1 LDEVRDRVVER
12 WRDDEIA
19 KRLAERANAIRAK
32 LDAGETFE
40 AAAPG
45 LTIQTR
51 EKIKRGAAV
60 DGLDRTTLAGI
71 LDTAQGKTGVA
82 TTPDNVG
89 RIVYRVTAVEIPAD
103 TAADPQRLAELNLG
117 VQDDILVQY
126 VLELQNRMGV
136 RVNQEALRTVTGGSD
151 GN

>member
-1 LDEVRDRVVER
+1 
-12 WRDDEIA
+12 
-19 KRLAERANAIRAK
+19 
-32 LDAGETFE
+32 
-40 AAAPG
+40 
-45 LTIQTR
+45 
-51 EKIKRGAAV
+51 
-60 DGLDRTTLAGI
+60 
-71 LDTAQGKTGVA
+71 
-82 TTPDNVG
+82 
-89 RIVYRVTAVEIPAD
+89 VTAVEIPAD